1 MTGSRRRY
9 IAQEKEPRINGEI
22 NAPEVRLIG
31 AAGEQVGVVTIAA
44 ANKLAE
50 EAELDL
56 VEIAPTAVPP
66 VCRIMDYGKYKYREA
81 KKRHEAKL
89 KQKQI
94 VVKEIKFRPGT
105 DAGDYKIKLRNLTRF
120 LEEGDKAKIT
130 LRYRGREM
138 AHQELGHRLIER
150 VRSDLEAYSVVEQYP
165 KMEGRQLIMVLAPK
179 KTGKPVQKSAAKAP
193 AQKKA
198 APAKAAAAKV
208 EAEAAAGVE
217 KK

>member
-1 MTGSRRRY
+1 M
-9 IAQEKEPRINGEI
+9 
-22 NAPEVRLIG
+22 IG
-31 AAGEQVGVVTIAA
+31 AAGEQVGVVSLAI
-44 ANKLAE
+44 ANKMAE

-66 VCRIMDYGKYKYREA
+66 VCRVMDYGKYKYREA

-94 VVKEIKFRPGT
+94 IVKEIKFRPGT
-105 DAGDYKIKLRNLTRF
+105 DEGDYKIKLRNLTRF

-138 AHQELGHRLIER
+138 AHQELGVRLIER
-150 VRSDLEAYSVVEQYP
+150 VRGDLEAYSVVEQYP

-179 KTGKPVQKSAAKAP
+179 KTGKPAQKGVAKPA

-198 APAKAAAAKV
+198 APVKAAAPRTEPQGAV
-208 EAEAAAGVE
+208 DAG